1 MVASGNPRRS
11 GKHFPPLV
19 ICTSLFLLFLASFF
33 NSLRAQTYDPNDTV
47 TEYSLRGTIYHHRF
61 EGRKTSNGEIFDHN
75 LFTAAHHKFKFGT
88 LLLVTNPETEL
99 SVIVK
104 INDRCAGKRVVDLT
118 NRAANGIGIK
128 GRHQV
133 TVRVLPPSYADEWAA
148 QDAKFDSVPSRLAT
162 GKYAYQHH
170 SQAKK
175 TFRKSTRKSHRKKKK

>member
-19 ICTSLFLLFLASFF
+19 ICTSLLLLFLASFF

-104 INDRCAGKRVVDLT
+104 I
-118 NRAANGIGIK
+118 IGIK